1 MSNHPRYA
9 GAKNH
14 KITMNADTNLTA
26 SSAVGSNPASSTQ
39 HPSSLAAPS
48 ILQPSRPSP
57 TERGSTNP
65 PIHAPDPEPWP
76 QPVDGNL
83 LLDELARTLTRFV
96 VLPACAPQ
104 ALALWVLH
112 TYAFQLRDVSAYVGI
127 QSPEKRCGKTTLLS
141 ILEQLV
147 HRPVASSNIS
157 PAAFFRVIKDL
168 SPTLLIDEADTF
180 LRNNDQL
187 KGILNSGY
195 TRQTAYVLR
204 PASSSPSPSPNTQ
217 ADAASLPCA
226 VARFSCWC
234 PKVMA
239 AIGRLPDT
247 LADRCIL
254 IHMQRKTQH
263 EYCERSRLLDPAPLT
278 RKCARFVQDHAAEIA
293 SALPDIPTVLNDRAA
308 DIWEPLLALADL
320 AGGSWPA
327 TARHAAVTLAAASL
341 ENSLLG
347 SLLLDIFVLF
357 SLAQTDRLFTRDLLD
372 GLNGGLASRPWME
385 LRKGKEVTDIWLARQ
400 LRPYGI
406 RPTTIWVGELQA
418 KGYLKQDFHEAFRR
432 YIPNSEIEA
441 LKAAST
447 KPTQ

>member
-9 GAKNH
+9 GAKNY
-14 KITMNADTNLTA
+14 KFAMNADTNLTA
-26 SSAVGSNPASSTQ
+26 SLAVGSNPASSIQ

-48 ILQPSRPSP
+48 IHQPPRPSP
-57 TERGSTNP
+57 AESGSTNP
-65 PIHAPDPEPWP
+65 PILVPDPEPWP
-76 QPVDGNL
+76 APVDGNL
-83 LLDELARTLTRFV
+83 LLAELARTLTRFV
-96 VLPACAPQ
+96 VLPTCAPQ

-180 LRNNDQL
+180 LKNNDQL

-226 VARFSCWC
+226 VARFSY
-234 PKVMA
+234 
-239 AIGRLPDT
+239 T

-263 EYCERSRLLDPAPLT
+263 EHCDRSRLLDPAPLT

-293 SALPDIPTVLNDRAA
+293 SALPEIPTALNDRAA

-320 AGGSWPA
+320 AGGDWPA
-327 TARHAAVTLAAASL
+327 MARHAAVTLAAASL

-357 SLAQTDRLFTRDLLD
+357 NLAQTDRLFTRDLLD

-385 LRKGKEVTDIWLARQ
+385 LRKGKEVTDIWLAQQ

-406 RPTTIWVGELQA
+406 RPTTIWVGDLQA

-432 YIPNSEIEA
+432 YIPSSEIEA

-447 KPTQ
+447 NPTQ

>member
-1 MSNHPRYA
+1 MSNLPSYA

-14 KITMNADTNLTA
+14 NITMNADTNLTD
-26 SSAVGSNPASSTQ
+26 SLAVGSSPASSIQ

-48 ILQPSRPSP
+48 ILQPPRPSP
-57 TERGSTNP
+57 AESGSTNP
-65 PIHAPDPEPWP
+65 PIHVPDPEPWP
-76 QPVDGNL
+76 APVDGNL
-83 LLDELARTLTRFV
+83 LLGELARTLTRFV

-127 QSPEKRCGKTTLLS
+127 QSPEKRCGKTTLLA

-180 LRNNDQL
+180 LKNNDQL

-217 ADAASLPCA
+217 ADASSLPCA

-239 AIGRLPDT
+239 TIGRLPDT
-247 LADRCIL
+247 LADRWA
-254 IHMQRKTQH
+254 
-263 EYCERSRLLDPAPLT
+263 PAG
-278 RKCARFVQDHAAEIA
+278 
-293 SALPDIPTVLNDRAA
+293 
-308 DIWEPLLALADL
+308 EPGHGA
-320 AGGSWPA
+320 
-327 TARHAAVTLAAASL
+327 
-341 ENSLLG
+341 
-347 SLLLDIFVLF
+347 
-357 SLAQTDRLFTRDLLD
+357 
-372 GLNGGLASRPWME
+372 
-385 LRKGKEVTDIWLARQ
+385 
-400 LRPYGI
+400 
-406 RPTTIWVGELQA
+406 
-418 KGYLKQDFHEAFRR
+418 
-432 YIPNSEIEA
+432 
-441 LKAAST
+441 
-447 KPTQ
+447 